1 MKKTKW
7 LEHREITD
15 EERRILNLFSKN
27 LKDVETEAN
36 GVVPPGPY
44 GYAGFFG
51 EAYRRT
57 QQDLKK

>member
-1 MKKTKW
+1 MKKTQW
-7 LEHREITD
+7 LEHRSITNK
-15 EERRILNLFSKN
+15 ERHILDLFRKH

-36 GVVPPGPY
+36 GIVSPGRY

-51 EAYRRT
+51 EAFKRT